1 MALVH
6 DRQVRFGAVST
17 PKSLT
22 LPDGVRRTEIQ
33 TSRGWF
39 AALEAL
45 PVPGVC
51 ERETALLIPGYTG
64 SKEDFL
70 ALLDQ
75 LAAAGR
81 RVVAIDMRGQYQT
94 PGPDHHGDSGKAD
107 GYAPSALG
115 ADIAAIAV
123 ATGTRHVLGHSYGGL
138 VAREAL
144 LDYLAGTDI
153 ESLTLMS
160 SGPAALTGPRADE
173 LRAMLDALGVADGL
187 GAADGLGVADGA
199 SIPGTLPIAE
209 LWESYLEPQAVAAGT
224 PAAIVAFLRER
235 MLSNDPAALIWMAR
249 HLLTA
254 PDRTDELARV
264 RDLPM
269 LVVYGE
275 NDNSWSPAAQEEM
288 ARRLGARRICIPG
301 AVHSPNVEAPATTAS
316 ALTEFWDAAEKQHPV
331 PSTRSRLS

>member
-1 MALVH
+1 
-6 DRQVRFGAVST
+6 
-17 PKSLT
+17 
-22 LPDGVRRTEIQ
+22 VRRTEIQ

-94 PGPDHHGDSGKAD
+94 PGPDHHGYSGKVD

-144 LDYLAGTDI
+144 LDHLAGNDI

-173 LRAMLDALGVADGL
+173 LRAMLGALGVLDALGVP
-187 GAADGLGVADGA
+187 DGA
-199 SIPGTLPIAE
+199 GIPGTLPIAE
-209 LWESYLEPQAVAAGT
+209 LWESYLEPQEVAAGT

-235 MLSNDPAALIWMAR
+235 MLSNDPDALIWMAR

-264 RDLPM
+264 SDLPV

-288 ARRLGARRICIPG
+288 ALRLGARRICIPG

-331 PSTRSRLS
+331 PSTRSGLS